1 MKLKEARRHRIETEN
16 WVMCNNQNWVLEMQ
30 VSHRAGN
37 VYFEREKEL

>member
-30 VSHRAGN
+30 VSNRAGN